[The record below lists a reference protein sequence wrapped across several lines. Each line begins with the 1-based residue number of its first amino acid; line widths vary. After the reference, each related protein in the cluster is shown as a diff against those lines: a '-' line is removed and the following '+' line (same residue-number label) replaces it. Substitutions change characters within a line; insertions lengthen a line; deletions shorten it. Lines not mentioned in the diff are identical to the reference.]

1 MSTDIEALPLKAKP
15 QAAESV
21 RQATESPRCSVQWS
35 PATERTL
42 VRRSA
47 RGAPLVNRACFAT
60 TCTRSSRLSR
70 QPENLKVQS
79 RPTWPR
85 PFVGLRGI
93 QPADLPRGLAAG
105 ITLAAMIIP
114 LNIGFTQ
121 VAGLPPTAG
130 LYAGIIP
137 LVLFAIFT
145 SSRQLVSS
153 PDAPITALLAAT
165 LAGFAAV
172 DDPLRLQYALAIALL
187 SGLLFFAFW
196 FFRLVFLAN
205 FLSRAVLAGFITG
218 LGIEVFTNQVRRALG
233 VSHAQA
239 EGSGVEAVATQI
251 QDALGTTG
259 YFAEVIALI
268 QSVPHANWF
277 SVAIGVGTFAIV
289 RLMRRYTPKIPG
301 PLVALIVMTVAVAAF
316 GLDKKGVCVLGTIPS
331 GLPTLTVPNVPL
343 ADYVRLLPAAMAV
356 VCITLAEALLL
367 VRAYDRKYGVK
378 SDGGQ
383 VLFAYGVANVTGA
396 FSGCLVTGPSA
407 SRSAAMDDAGAGGQF
422 PSLVAAGTITLVMIF
437 FTDQLATLPTAAL
450 AGIVASAVMKLVEVH
465 EFREFWRMRRSEFW
479 IAAVCAISVLALGP
493 LQAVVIA
500 FLLSMIDLL
509 RRASRPGTSVLREA
523 PDGSHFLPEEAGSDA
538 DTSGLII
545 YRFGAPLYFANASLF
560 EEEVE
565 KLVTQATTPVKWLVL
580 DVQAIVDIDTSG
592 AEVLRQILSRLT
604 DGGVTVALSRAHP
617 ELLSLLKR
625 YDLLES
631 IGDEHI
637 YPTNRHA
644 IAAYRQEH
652 EQPDPESEPHSS
664 PNEGE
669 DL

>member
-1 MSTDIEALPLKAKP
+1 M
-15 QAAESV
+15 
-21 RQATESPRCSVQWS
+21 
-35 PATERTL
+35 
-42 VRRSA
+42 
-47 RGAPLVNRACFAT
+47 
-60 TCTRSSRLSR
+60 SR

-114 LNIGFTQ
+114 LNIGFAQ

-187 SGLLFFAFW
+187 SGLLFLAFW
-196 FFRLVFLAN
+196 FFRLAFLAN
-205 FLSRAVLAGFITG
+205 FLSRAVLAGFISG

-239 EGSGVEAVATQI
+239 EGSSVEAVATKI

-259 YFAEVIALI
+259 YFAEVIDLI
-268 QSVPHANWF
+268 QSVPHANWY

-301 PLVALIVMTVAVAAF
+301 PLLALIVMTVAVAAF
-316 GLDKKGVCVLGTIPS
+316 GLDKKGVSVLGTIPS
-331 GLPTLTVPNVPL
+331 GLPTLAVPNVPL

-383 VLFAYGVANVTGA
+383 VLFAYGVANVAGA

-407 SRSAAMDDAGAGGQF
+407 SRSAAMDDAGAGGQL

-631 IGDEHI
+631 IGDEHV

-644 IAAYRQEH
+644 IAAFRQAH
-652 EQPDPESEPHSS
+652 EQPEPEGKPNTSY
-664 PNEGE
+664 NEGE
-669 DL
+669 HP